1 MVPALLALLGAHL
14 PRGPSPHLSALDKPV
29 SLIWDGLQFGS
40 AGSQVP
46 EHKENYPWV
55 QTHLIL
61 RLLPQP
67 GIALDFCSRIHF
79 WLLPLGIFMGGE
91 GDL

>member
-1 MVPALLALLGAHL
+1 MVSSLLALLGARL
-14 PRGPSPHLSALDKPV
+14 PRGPSLHSSALDKPLLSS

-46 EHKENYPWV
+46 DHKESYPWV
-55 QTHLIL
+55 QTHLIQ
-61 RLLPQP
+61 RLLHTP

-79 WLLPLGIFMGGE
+79 
-91 GDL
+91 